1 MTDKL
6 NVDQMIKKLLSVRGK
21 KNLTV
26 KLKEGEIT
34 QLLMKVKKIFE
45 E

>member
-26 KLKEGEIT
+26 KLKDENINK
-34 QLLMKVKKIFE
+34 LLTKVKKIFAE
-45 E
+45 

>member
-1 MTDKL
+1 
-6 NVDQMIKKLLSVRGK
+6 MIKKLLGVRGK

-34 QLLMKVKKIFE
+34 SLLMKVKKIFE